1 MDLVR
6 YDYPNEGMI
15 IKLEGR
21 NTDIPFYGLSDLL
34 ELIDLIAADKEDK
47 VMDVFFT
54 FWIWGPGSQLGYFLL
69 QRLGL
74 PELIDFIGTRP
85 IPIVSS
91 VLRSD
96 PDPYFS
102 KGSDPRYTDP

>member
-1 MDLVR
+1 
-6 YDYPNEGMI
+6 MI

-69 QRLGL
+69 QRLGPAGAHRL
-74 PELIDFIGTRP
+74 HR
-85 IPIVSS
+85 
-91 VLRSD
+91 D
-96 PDPYFS
+96 P
-102 KGSDPRYTDP
+102 TDPHCFKRFKVRS

>member
-47 VMDVFFT
+47 VMNVFF
-54 FWIWGPGSQLGYFLL
+54 YFLDMGD
-69 QRLGL
+69 RNS
-74 PELIDFIGTRP
+74 D
-85 IPIVSS
+85 VSFYS
-91 VLRSD
+91 VSDCRS
-96 PDPYFS
+96 S
-102 KGSDPRYTDP
+102 

>member
-47 VMDVFFT
+47 VMDVFF
-54 FWIWGPGSQLGYFLL
+54 YFLDM
-69 QRLGL
+69 GA
-74 PELIDFIGTRP
+74 GVATRIFP
-85 IPIVSS
+85 STASRTCRSS
-91 VLRSD
+91 
-96 PDPYFS
+96 
-102 KGSDPRYTDP
+102 